1 MGTFPLTPRG
11 PAFVT
16 LPLQALEGALN
27 RRVVLA
33 LKDRRV
39 LEGTLTGF
47 DEHMNLVLADAEERA
62 EGGARKVGTVVL
74 RGNNVVSISPK

>member
-1 MGTFPLTPRG
+1 M
-11 PAFVT
+11 T
-16 LPLQALEGALN
+16 LPLQALEKALN

-33 LKDRRV
+33 LKDQRT

-47 DEHMNLVLADAEERA
+47 DEHMNLVLGEAEERSA
-62 EGGARKVGTVVL
+62 AGARKLGTVVL